1 LQTASN
7 RIFSRLTDRSRAVIQ
22 HFSWGR
28 HQQPDLSYRPGRN
41 AAERLGGAVAR
52 LKLGVL
58 LSGRGSNLRAL
69 IAASNDPAYPAK
81 IVSVISDR
89 AEAPGLAY
97 ASAAGIPNVAILH
110 RDRAFF
116 AAEAGGLLR
125 EHRVELVCLAGFMR
139 VLDAAFVDTWH
150 DRMVNIHPSLLPAF
164 PGLHPQRQALAAGVR
179 FTGCTL
185 HFVRPEV
192 DAGPIIAQAVVPTLP
207 DDSEAL
213 LSARILKV
221 EHRLYPLAVRLI
233 AEGRVRVIAGKVEI
247 DGWQAPKIAALNPR
261 APRRERSVR
270 GVRGGL

>member
-1 LQTASN
+1 
-7 RIFSRLTDRSRAVIQ
+7 
-22 HFSWGR
+22 
-28 HQQPDLSYRPGRN
+28 
-41 AAERLGGAVAR
+41 VAR

-58 LSGRGSNLRAL
+58 LSGRGSNLQAL
-69 IAASNDPAYPAK
+69 IAASNNPAYPAK

-97 ASAAGIPNVAILH
+97 ARAAGIPNIAKPH
-110 RDRAFF
+110 HDRAFF
-116 AAEAGGLLR
+116 AAEAEGLLR

-139 VLDAAFVDTWH
+139 VLDAAFVDSWH

-164 PGLHPQRQALAAGVR
+164 PGLHPQRQALAAGAR
-179 FTGCTL
+179 FTGCTV

-192 DAGPIIAQAVVPTLP
+192 DAGPIIAQAVVPILP
-207 DDSEAL
+207 DDDEAL

-261 APRRERSVR
+261 APRREVSVRSVR
-270 GVRGGL
+270 GRL